1 MNMAK
6 MHKAVQQYNRVGVS
20 SSVEAASPHRLIEM
34 LMNGALE
41 KIAFAKGFMERGNIS
56 EKGGHI
62 SWAISIVEGLR
73 ASLDLE
79 KGGEIAQ
86 NLDDLYDYM
95 TRRLARANV
104 ENNPDILDEVAS
116 LMSSVKNAWEHVPEE
131 LGEQGM
137 KQRTTPGVVSHGQ
150 HESL

>member
-6 MHKAVQQYNRVGVS
+6 MHKGIQQYNRVGIS
-20 SSVEAASPHRLIEM
+20 SSVEEANPHRLIEM

-41 KIAFAKGFMERGNIS
+41 KIAFAKGYMERGNIP
-56 EKGGHI
+56 EKGGQV
-62 SWAISIVEGLR
+62 SWAISIVDGLR

-95 TRRLARANV
+95 TRRLVRANI
-104 ENNPDILDEVAS
+104 ENNPDILDEVSS
-116 LMSSVKNAWEHVPEE
+116 LMSSVKSSWLE
-131 LGEQGM
+131 LPQKLEQ
-137 KQRTTPGVVSHGQ
+137 
-150 HESL
+150 

>member
-6 MHKAVQQYNRVGVS
+6 MHNAVQQYNRVGVS
-20 SSVEAASPHRLIEM
+20 SSVEAASPHKLIEM
-34 LMNGALE
+34 LMSGALE

-73 ASLDLE
+73 ASLDLS

-104 ENNPDILDEVAS
+104 ENNTDILDEVAS
-116 LMSSVKNAWEHVPEE
+116 LMASVKNAWEQVPNDMSEHSIA
-131 LGEQGM
+131 Q
-137 KQRTTPGVVSHGQ
+137 KNANSADHGN
-150 HESL
+150 HKSL

>member
-1 MNMAK
+1 MRERRSESMNMAK
-6 MHKAVQQYNRVGVS
+6 MHKAVQQYNRVGIS

-34 LMNGALE
+34 LMDGALE

-62 SWAISIVEGLR
+62 SWAISIVDGLR

-104 ENNPDILDEVAS
+104 ENNPDILDEVSS
-116 LMSSVKNAWEHVPEE
+116 LMASVKNSWQQVPSNLDEKTWNSM
-131 LGEQGM
+131 QN
-137 KQRTTPGVVSHGQ
+137 KN
-150 HESL
+150 

>member
-1 MNMAK
+1 MEMLMNMAK

-34 LMNGALE
+34 LMDGAIE

-62 SWAISIVEGLR
+62 SWAISIIDGLK
-73 ASLDLE
+73 ASLDL
-79 KGGEIAQ
+79 KSGGEIAQ

-95 TRRLARANV
+95 TRRLARANI
-104 ENNPDILDEVAS
+104 ENNTDILDEVIS
-116 LMSSVKNAWEHVPEE
+116 LMRSVKSAWEQIPAITNQEAH
-131 LGEQGM
+131 EQYSVE
-137 KQRTTPGVVSHGQ
+137 KQ
-150 HESL
+150 L

>member
-6 MHKAVQQYNRVGVS
+6 MHNAVQQYNRVGVS
-20 SSVEAASPHRLIEM
+20 SSMEAASPHRLIEM

-41 KIAFAKGFMERGNIS
+41 KIAFAKGYMERGNIS

-79 KGGEIAQ
+79 KGGEIAT

-116 LMSSVKNAWEHVPEE
+116 LMGSVKNAWEQVASDASDVS
-131 LGEQGM
+131 EQGLQQ
-137 KQRTTPGVVSHGQ
+137 KATASYNQQ
-150 HESL
+150 ENL

>member
-6 MHKAVQQYNRVGVS
+6 MHKAVQQYNRVGIS

-34 LMNGALE
+34 LMDGALE

-62 SWAISIVEGLR
+62 SWAISIVDGLR

-104 ENNPDILDEVAS
+104 ENNPDILDEVSS
-116 LMSSVKNAWEHVPEE
+116 LMASVKNSWQQVPSNLDEKTWNSM
-131 LGEQGM
+131 QN
-137 KQRTTPGVVSHGQ
+137 KN
-150 HESL
+150 

>member
-34 LMNGALE
+34 LMAGALE

-62 SWAISIVEGLR
+62 SWAISIVDGLR

-79 KGGEIAQ
+79 KGGEIAI

-116 LMSSVKNAWEHVPEE
+116 LMASVKNAWEQVA
-131 LGEQGM
+131 
-137 KQRTTPGVVSHGQ
+137 TDVSDFPDHGLAQ
-150 HESL
+150 NKSKSVLPNHR

>member
-34 LMNGALE
+34 LMDGALE

-95 TRRLARANV
+95 TRRLARSNV
-104 ENNPDILDEVAS
+104 ENNPDILDEVSS
-116 LMSSVKNAWEHVPEE
+116 LMNSVKNAWEQVPNQ
-131 LGEQGM
+131 QGM
-137 KQRTTPGVVSHGQ
+137 PTQTTNAAALNQTKH
-150 HESL
+150 L

>member
-6 MHKAVQQYNRVGVS
+6 MHKAVQQYNRVGIS

-34 LMNGALE
+34 LMDGALE

-79 KGGEIAQ
+79 MGGEIAQ

-104 ENNPDILDEVAS
+104 ENNPDILDEVTS
-116 LMSSVKNAWEHVPEE
+116 LMASVKSSWQQVPSNLDEKTWNSM
-131 LGEQGM
+131 QN
-137 KQRTTPGVVSHGQ
+137 KN
-150 HESL
+150 